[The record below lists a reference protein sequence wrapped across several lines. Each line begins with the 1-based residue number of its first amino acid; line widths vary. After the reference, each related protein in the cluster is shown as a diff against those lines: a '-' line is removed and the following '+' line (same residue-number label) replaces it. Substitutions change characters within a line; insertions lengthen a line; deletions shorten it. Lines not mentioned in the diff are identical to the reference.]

1 VLDACAV
8 QRRRELHFGVHD
20 PVAGPADPCSYALSG
35 TTTIAIW
42 FRRYGI
48 LLGAILLGIV
58 IRLTL
63 APLGWH
69 KYDMF
74 TYGDWAWQ
82 LLEEPR
88 SRFYAAPLEVP
99 GDHLPGD
106 LTIMWGLAH
115 LTHWLA
121 PDLDFFSVTY
131 KVILKLVPIVAD
143 LILPLGI
150 LAIGRRYATQ
160 GRTVMVASVMALSP
174 ATIVISAV
182 WGQWDSVSMVA
193 VVAAVILLMYRRT
206 GWGLPFLAYACLL
219 KPQLGILI
227 PIFAI
232 TDVRMWVHGAGPRA
246 LWQVLVNWIAG
257 GLASIVLVVALCLPF
272 DVGLPG
278 MGQRW
283 SLLDRIADAAN
294 RYDGTSM
301 SAFNLWYLITP
312 HVRVDTDVFLLGT
325 SYHLV
330 GIMALAL
337 GVGVGLLGAI
347 LIRPVEV
354 GALWGMTAAMT
365 AVFMLATRSHERYL
379 FPAVVLSMLL
389 LTITD
394 RYRWVAIWLTV
405 ATFVN
410 VYLTYALY
418 HDHVNPVPLQAVGV
432 HRSLAGINVVLYLW
446 MAFDG
451 LRDVLAV
458 PGLVRTPGTGVTN
471 TSAIDGE
478 RAS

>member
-1 VLDACAV
+1 MHAG
-8 QRRRELHFGVHD
+8 QRTH
-20 PVAGPADPCSYALSG
+20 ALLG
-35 TTTIAIW
+35 TTSIATW

-48 LLGAILLGIV
+48 LLGTLLLGLMV
-58 IRLTL
+58 RLTL

-88 SRFYAAPLEVP
+88 SYFYAAPLEVP

-121 PDLDFFSVTY
+121 PNLDFFSITY
-131 KVILKLVPIVAD
+131 KVILKLVPILAD
-143 LILPLGI
+143 LILPLGV
-150 LAIGRRYATQ
+150 LAIGRRYASPQ
-160 GRTVMVASVMALSP
+160 RTVRVASLVALSP
-174 ATIVISAV
+174 PAIVISAV
-182 WGQWDSVSMVA
+182 WGQWDSVSMIA
-193 VVAAVILLMYRRT
+193 VTAAIVLVVYRRT

-227 PIFAI
+227 PFLAI
-232 TDVRMWVHGAGPRA
+232 ADARMWAVRLGPRS
-246 LWQVLVNWIAG
+246 LGRVLANWVAG
-257 GLASIVLVVALCLPF
+257 GLASIALVLALCLPF

-283 SLLDRIADAAN
+283 SLLERIADAAN
-294 RYDGTSM
+294 RYNGTSM

-312 HVRVDTDVFLLGT
+312 HVREDTDIFLLGV
-325 SYHLV
+325 SYHVVGLV
-330 GIMALAL
+330 ALAL
-337 GVGVGLLGAI
+337 GVGIGLLGAI

-354 GALWGMTAAMT
+354 GMLWGMTAGMT
-365 AVFMLATRSHERYL
+365 AVSMLATRSHERYL

-389 LTITD
+389 LTLTD
-394 RYRWVAIWLTV
+394 RYRWVAAWLTV
-405 ATFVN
+405 AAFIN

-418 HDHVNPVPLQAVGV
+418 HDRVNPAPLQAVWV
-432 HRSLAGINVVLYLW
+432 HRSMAGVNVTLYLW
-446 MAFDG
+446 MAVTG
-451 LRDVLAV
+451 LRDMVAI
-458 PGLVRTPGTGVTN
+458 PGSWRRD
-471 TSAIDGE
+471 TSQPAPPPTALDGE
-478 RAS
+478 TAN